1 MTEELVIP
9 GNKSVVNLKARE
21 AILKFEEMIMQQEGA
36 TYGDND
42 LCPLDHKFCPGLYA
56 REMIIPAGTRLTGK
70 IHKHDHFIFL
80 MMGEILVATEE
91 GVIHL
96 KAPQYFVSPAG
107 VKRAARTLS
116 DTVWVTVHSNIKN
129 VTDLFELE
137 KMNVSKN
144 YEEFDAYAAKLEF
157 NKLPWY
163 KKIFVTAKKYLQ

>member
-1 MTEELVIP
+1 MEKVAIQD
-9 GNKSVVNLKARE
+9 NKKVANLEARK
-21 AILKFEEMIMQQEGA
+21 AILKFEEILMQQAGSS
-36 TYGDND
+36 YGDSD

-56 REMIIPAGTRLTGK
+56 REMIIPAGTTLTGK

-107 VKRAARTLS
+107 VKRAARTLK

-137 KMNVSKN
+137 KMNISKD
-144 YEEFDAYAAKLEF
+144 YDEFDAYAAKLEF
-157 NKLPWY
+157 NKLPWH
-163 KKIFVTAKKYLQ
+163 KKIFVTFKKYLQ